1 MKQILYIK
9 HADSSFVLS
18 DQRILEKQYRVIPF
32 LINQNKGGFYFLKR
46 MVALAL
52 FILSHFRGTDAM
64 VTWFGDYHSALMV
77 FLGKL
82 LRIKV
87 IIFAG
92 GQEAVCYPE
101 LGKGVYNKKLR
112 GCMVRY
118 ALKNAALIIPN
129 HKSLIYHENFFYS
142 DSGKKDG
149 IKFYIPDLKTPVAIV
164 PNGIDTSKFYRDPI
178 VQKIP
183 DLVLTVGTMS
193 SVSDFINKGFD
204 LFIQMARRNPDLKF
218 ILIGIKRQFL
228 PWVEEHYHVSE
239 ISNLELI
246 FSYVPDEVLL
256 QNYNKAKVFVQASI
270 TEGMPN
276 TLNEAMLCECIPVG
290 SDVNGIP
297 DAIGDTGI
305 VVKRRNID
313 ELERAMRIALSKDTG
328 QDTRQHVLNN
338 FSKVIREENLLVVF
352 NQFFT
357 EGSVSRKFNQ

>member
-9 HADSSFVLS
+9 HADSSFVIS

-32 LINQNKGGFYFLKR
+32 LINQNRKGFYFLKR
-46 MVALAL
+46 MAALTL
-52 FILSHFRGTDAM
+52 FILSHARGTDAM
-64 VTWFGDYHSALMV
+64 VTWFGDYHSALMA
-77 FLGKL
+77 FLGKFL
-82 LRIKV
+82 SIRV

-129 HKSLIYHENFFYS
+129 HKSLIFHENFYYS
-142 DSGKKDG
+142 DNGKKDG

-164 PNGIDTSKFYRDPI
+164 PNGIDASKFYRDPK
-178 VQKIP
+178 VQKVP

-204 LFIQMARRNPDLKF
+204 LFIQMARRNADLSF
-218 ILIGIKRQFL
+218 TLIGIKRQFL
-228 PWVEEHYHVSE
+228 PWVEEHYQVSE

-246 FSYVPDEVLL
+246 FPYVPDEVLL
-256 QNYNKAKVFVQASI
+256 LNYNKAKVFVQASI

-290 SDVNGIP
+290 SNVNGIP

-305 VVKRRNID
+305 IVKRRNLD
-313 ELERAMRIALSKDTG
+313 ELEHAVRAALNKDTG
-328 QDTRQHVLNN
+328 QDARQHVLNN

-352 NQFFT
+352 NQLFT
-357 EGSVSRKFNQ
+357 KGNVSRKLNQ

>member
-32 LINQNKGGFYFLKR
+32 LINQNRKGFYFLKR
-46 MVALAL
+46 MAALTL
-52 FILSHFRGTDAM
+52 FILSHVRGTHAM
-64 VTWFGDYHSALMV
+64 VTWFGDYHSALMA
-77 FLGKL
+77 FLGKF
-82 LRIKV
+82 LRIRV

-129 HKSLIYHENFFYS
+129 HKSLMFHENFYYS

-164 PNGIDTSKFYRDPI
+164 PNGIDTAKFYRDPTI
-178 VQKIP
+178 TKIP
-183 DLVLTVGTMS
+183 DRVLTVGTMN

-204 LFIQMARRNPDLKF
+204 LFIQMARRNSDLSF
-218 ILIGIKRQFL
+218 TLIGIKKQFL

-256 QNYNKAKVFVQASI
+256 LNYNKAKVFVQASI

-290 SDVNGIP
+290 SNVNGIP
-297 DAIGDTGI
+297 DAIGDTGVI
-305 VVKRRNID
+305 VKRRNLD
-313 ELERAMRIALSKDTG
+313 ELERAVQTALKMNMG
-328 QDTRQHVLNN
+328 YEVRKQVLHN
-338 FSKVIREENLLVVF
+338 FTLAIREEKLLEIF
-352 NQFFT
+352 KESLIKQPD
-357 EGSVSRKFNQ
+357 